1 MVKLKMLNQEENKL
15 LERKEIVLEVMHDD
29 NATPPRAEL
38 MKEIAQNL
46 KVDPNLMFITKIK
59 TIYGKSCSQV
69 VVRVYKNRADLE
81 RFENLKRLK
90 ATQEEKAEPTQTK
103 ESTQESQPK
112 EETKQEAKEEAKQ
125 ETKEETKEEAKQ
137 ES

>member
-1 MVKLKMLNQEENKL
+1 MVKLKMLSQEENKL

-59 TIYGKSCSQV
+59 PIYGKSCSQV

-103 ESTQESQPK
+103 ESVQETQTK
-112 EETKQEAKEEAKQ
+112 EETKQEAKEAKQ
-125 ETKEETKEEAKQ
+125 ETKEESKS

>member
-1 MVKLKMLNQEENKL
+1 MVELKMLSQEENKL
-15 LERKEIVLEVMHDD
+15 LERKEIVFEVMHDS
-29 NATPPRAEL
+29 NATPSRAEL

-59 TIYGKSCSQV
+59 PIYGKSCSQV
-69 VVRVYKNRADLE
+69 VVRVYKNRAALE

-90 ATQEEKAEPTQTK
+90 ATQEEKAQEPQA

-112 EETKQEAKEEAKQ
+112 EETKQE
-125 ETKEETKEEAKQ
+125 ETKEAKQ

>member
-38 MKEIAQNL
+38 VKEIAQNL

-59 TIYGKSCSQV
+59 PIYGKSCSQV

-103 ESTQESQPK
+103 ESVQETQTK
-112 EETKQEAKEEAKQ
+112 EETKQEAKEAKQ
-125 ETKEETKEEAKQ
+125 ETKEESKS

>member
-1 MVKLKMLNQEENKL
+1 MVKLKMLSQEENKL

-38 MKEIAQNL
+38 VKEIAQNL

-59 TIYGKSCSQV
+59 PIYGKSCSQV

-103 ESTQESQPK
+103 ESVQETQPK
-112 EETKQEAKEEAKQ
+112 EETKQEAKEAKQ
-125 ETKEETKEEAKQ
+125 ETKEETKEEDKQ
-137 ES
+137 EN